1 MENVNRN
8 SFACYWK
15 GNTIVGKYN
24 LNGKVSDAQTVTE
37 TGPDGTSRTGCR
49 FDPPTNAKNFVATIV
64 GGGGGGAFFGKGN
77 DVDTLMAKVTI
88 GLGTAF
94 GIITLALAKIN
105 G

>member
-1 MENVNRN
+1 MESGHGTLFVIYCLVSNRVELF
-8 SFACYWK
+8 S
-15 GNTIVGKYN
+15 G
-24 LNGKVSDAQTVTE
+24 
-37 TGPDGTSRTGCR
+37 SR
-49 FDPPTNAKNFVATIV
+49 I
-64 GGGGGGAFFGKGN
+64 GKGN

>member
-1 MENVNRN
+1 MIATVLMVLDVIVCIALIA
-8 SFACYWK
+8 SVLMQSGK
-15 GNTIVGKYN
+15 GSG
-24 LNGKVSDAQTVTE
+24 LSDA
-37 TGPDGTSRTGCR
+37 
-49 FDPPTNAKNFVATIV
+49 F
-64 GGGGGGAFFGKGN
+64 GGGGGGGDFGKGN

>member
-1 MENVNRN
+1 MIATVLMVLDVIVCIALIA
-8 SFACYWK
+8 SVLMQSGK
-15 GNTIVGKYN
+15 GSG
-24 LNGKVSDAQTVTE
+24 LSDA
-37 TGPDGTSRTGCR
+37 
-49 FDPPTNAKNFVATIV
+49 F
-64 GGGGGGAFFGKGN
+64 GGGVGGAFFGKGN

>member
-1 MENVNRN
+1 MIATVLMVLDVIVCIALIA
-8 SFACYWK
+8 SVLMQSGK
-15 GNTIVGKYN
+15 GSG
-24 LNGKVSDAQTVTE
+24 LSDA
-37 TGPDGTSRTGCR
+37 
-49 FDPPTNAKNFVATIV
+49 F
-64 GGGGGGAFFGKGN
+64 GGGGGAFFGKGN

>member
-1 MENVNRN
+1 MIATVLMVLDVIVCIALIA
-8 SFACYWK
+8 SVLMQSGK
-15 GNTIVGKYN
+15 GSG
-24 LNGKVSDAQTVTE
+24 LSDA
-37 TGPDGTSRTGCR
+37 
-49 FDPPTNAKNFVATIV
+49 F
-64 GGGGGGAFFGKGN
+64 GGGGGGAFFGN

>member
-1 MENVNRN
+1 MIATVLDVIVCIALIA
-8 SFACYWK
+8 SVLMQSGK
-15 GNTIVGKYN
+15 GSG
-24 LNGKVSDAQTVTE
+24 LSDA
-37 TGPDGTSRTGCR
+37 
-49 FDPPTNAKNFVATIV
+49 F

>member
-1 MENVNRN
+1 MIATVLMVLDVIVCIALIA
-8 SFACYWK
+8 SVLMQSGK
-15 GNTIVGKYN
+15 GSG
-24 LNGKVSDAQTVTE
+24 LSDA
-37 TGPDGTSRTGCR
+37 
-49 FDPPTNAKNFVATIV
+49 F
-64 GGGGGGAFFGKGN
+64 GGGGGGAFLGKGN